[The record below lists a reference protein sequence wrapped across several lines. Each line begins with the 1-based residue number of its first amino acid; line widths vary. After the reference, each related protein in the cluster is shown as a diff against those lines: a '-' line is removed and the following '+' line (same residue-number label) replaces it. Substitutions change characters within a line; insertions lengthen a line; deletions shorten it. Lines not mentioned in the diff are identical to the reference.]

1 MKRFQFSPFLRDI
14 ATTTLTAFT
23 TIGCLIFVT
32 RFLAR
37 GLGPDEFG
45 AYALA
50 RKIVSFIV
58 PFSTLT
64 LGISL
69 ARYTA
74 LFPDGQQRKNLLA
87 VSLSILI
94 IMAIIL
100 SMPWFYWGEYFAE
113 LLFRTIRF
121 TNLFY
126 ASFFMICGYGIYSAL
141 YAFYRGTGRMN
152 KANLLQLC
160 VMSLL
165 PLLISY
171 VFASRAD
178 ALVIIFL
185 MGLSFYLSLLPLG
198 YNIKGIRWNGLEPVK
213 KVFRDLLVYGIPR
226 IPGSIAFA
234 GLLSIGPFL
243 APYFGSIEEAGF
255 FVVGQSVF
263 RIMESA
269 VVAFGL
275 VALPRVAI
283 MFEEGRRDFLAER
296 IRDILDLIIHLGL
309 FISVQAFIWAKFLVA
324 VWLGPDYLEAVAIM
338 RILIVS
344 LSPYLAYVLLRS
356 FIDAIEIKA
365 VNTVN
370 ILVSLGSGI
379 LLALLCAFLGMGV
392 LGLAIGSMTGFFVLG
407 IRTVFYLRRRFC
419 FSFGVAIT
427 MRVLILNGI
436 ILIVCLAMNT
446 YCFQGEYGIMYLGK
460 LILLEA
466 ILSAGYIALLWH
478 WKAGWLREIKIRISS
493 KGKKI

>member
-1 MKRFQFSPFLRDI
+1 
-14 ATTTLTAFT
+14 
-23 TIGCLIFVT
+23 
-32 RFLAR
+32 
-37 GLGPDEFG
+37 
-45 AYALA
+45 
-50 RKIVSFIV
+50 
-58 PFSTLT
+58 
-64 LGISL
+64 
-69 ARYTA
+69 
-74 LFPDGQQRKNLLA
+74 
-87 VSLSILI
+87 
-94 IMAIIL
+94 
-100 SMPWFYWGEYFAE
+100 
-113 LLFRTIRF
+113 
-121 TNLFY
+121 
-126 ASFFMICGYGIYSAL
+126 
-141 YAFYRGTGRMN
+141 
-152 KANLLQLC
+152 
-160 VMSLL
+160 
-165 PLLISY
+165 
-171 VFASRAD
+171 
-178 ALVIIFL
+178 
-185 MGLSFYLSLLPLG
+185 
-198 YNIKGIRWNGLEPVK
+198 
-213 KVFRDLLVYGIPR
+213 
-226 IPGSIAFA
+226 
-234 GLLSIGPFL
+234 
-243 APYFGSIEEAGF
+243 
-255 FVVGQSVF
+255 
-263 RIMESA
+263 MESA

-392 LGLAIGSMTGFFVLG
+392 LGLAIGSMTGFLCWGYVPFLSKEEVL
-407 IRTVFYLRRRFC
+407 

>member
-1 MKRFQFSPFLRDI
+1 MKRITLSPFLKDI
-14 ATTTLTAFT
+14 GITTLTSFI
-23 TIGCLIFVT
+23 TILSLIFVT

-50 RKIVSFIV
+50 RRLVSFIA
-58 PFSTLT
+58 PFSTLA
-64 LGISL
+64 LGVSL

-74 LFPDGQQRKNLLA
+74 LFSDGQRRKNLLA
-87 VSLSILI
+87 VSLSIII

-100 SMPWFYWGEYFAE
+100 SIPWFLWGEYFTK
-113 LLFRTIRF
+113 LVFRTIRF

-126 ASFFMICGYGIYSAL
+126 ASFFMVGGYGIYSAV
-141 YAFYRGTGRMN
+141 YAFYRGTGKMN

-171 VFASRAD
+171 FFGSRAD
-178 ALVIIFL
+178 ALVIILL

-198 YNIKGIRWNGLEPVK
+198 YNLKGIRWNGLELVK
-213 KVFRDLLVYGIPR
+213 KAARDLLVYGIPR
-226 IPGSIAFA
+226 MPGSIAFA

-243 APYFGSIEEAGF
+243 APYFGSIDEAGF

-283 MFEEGRRDFLAER
+283 MFEEGRKDFLAER
-296 IRDILDLIIHLGL
+296 IRDIIDLIIHVGL
-309 FISVQAFIWAKFLVA
+309 FISVQAFIWAKFVIV
-324 VWLGPDYLEAVAIM
+324 VWLGADYLEAVAIM
-338 RILIVS
+338 RILIIS
-344 LSPYLAYVLLRS
+344 LAPYLAYVLLRS
-356 FIDAIEIKA
+356 FIDAIEVRA
-365 VNTVN
+365 VNTLN

-379 LLALLCAFLGMGV
+379 LSALLCAFVGMGV

-407 IRTVFYLRRRFC
+407 IRTVFYLKRRFC
-419 FSFGVAIT
+419 FLLWRRPIT
-427 MRVLILNGI
+427 VRVLILNGI
-436 ILIVCLAMNT
+436 ILIFSLAINT
-446 YCFQGEYGIMYLGK
+446 YCFQGEYGIISLGK
-460 LILLEA
+460 LFLLEA
-466 ILSAGYIALLWH
+466 VLSAGYIALLRH
-478 WKAGWLREIKIRISS
+478 WRAGWLKELNIRI
-493 KGKKI
+493 GR